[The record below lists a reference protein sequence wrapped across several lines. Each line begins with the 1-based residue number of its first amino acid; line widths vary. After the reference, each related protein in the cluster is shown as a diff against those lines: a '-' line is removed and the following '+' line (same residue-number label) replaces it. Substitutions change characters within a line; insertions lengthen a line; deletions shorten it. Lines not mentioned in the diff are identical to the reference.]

1 MNHCAMETVKKM
13 LKGIWEFCRYV
24 FVPQWGKKS
33 KTPNSEN
40 HEMQTLRAYSPIEST
55 EMEIKKKA
63 DEMYKEVFI
72 RTLKEK
78 DSSFSI
84 FAVRCNSED
93 SIGKRKMTAGQLYLL
108 LDGYEIEDGEVS
120 KALWRDKQDK
130 LYDDYYTEGLD
141 GKPHIQV
148 TAIVGQ
154 NGAGK
159 SSIVEFMMRLINN
172 FAASSLGEKKQGPA
186 ATRLHFVDKVD
197 GELWYAQ
204 NGAIYHLRVK
214 NAHVTL
220 GLMKEI
226 ARDNDVIKWGKEA
239 AVYDN
244 KREEEETVVEEVLGG
259 EGNET
264 KLKELYSHF
273 FYTLVSNQSI
283 YAYNTND
290 FYVECNSEKKE
301 LEALGPKKDNE
312 PYTTEELC
320 WLHGIFHK
328 NDGYQTPI
336 VITPFRNEGNID
348 INNENLLALERLM
361 TLLVLQED
369 LRIINGHLKVKSLS
383 YSFETD
389 NDYGFEAV
397 KEYIGFNKLTDIGY
411 GKLRNAILAKWGELL
426 SEDLTQFAGQRPYY
440 EQAVDYLV
448 YKTLKVSKQYKEHH
462 FFFHS
467 QKEMESEYDEKALK
481 QLIEGESLDHSHIT
495 RKVMQTLAYLLFGIF
510 DLEVVRDKE
519 GKLDR
524 NQTEVDFTSLATKWH
539 SETTKRSDD
548 IMYQPLWNHI
558 RLCALTVPP
567 FFCYQINVC
576 EKNNEETRIDF
587 ETLSSGERQQIY
599 SISSILYHLDNLKS
613 AKEDKQN
620 LNRIHYEHVNV
631 ILEEIELYYH
641 PELQQ
646 QFVKF
651 LIDGLNQMTLENIK
665 SIHIQIV
672 THSPYVLSDIP
683 RTNVLALKKD
693 KEMPVVGLRTFG
705 ANIYDM
711 LKDSFF
717 LQGGSMGCFAQWE
730 VGHLV
735 ACMRVYQWEKMPGA
749 DTLHLL
755 DKFDVDDEDASYEF
769 LNRYRYW
776 ENVEGKNEKRFS
788 IDHFKKDFS
797 EEEIL
802 NRIEMFDEPLV
813 KQILLEEF
821 HRTFPE
827 NDGGYKAARKREL
840 ERQLAELNEE
850 A

>member
-1 MNHCAMETVKKM
+1 MKSKKIIAIA
-13 LKGIWEFCRYV
+13 KGVWAFCSYL
-24 FVPQWGKKS
+24 FWPQWGKKQGS
-33 KTPNSEN
+33 SNSEN
-40 HEMQTLRAYSPIEST
+40 HEMQTLRAYNTSEPLEMDIE
-55 EMEIKKKA
+55 KKA
-63 DEMYKEVFI
+63 DEIYKEVFI
-72 RTLKEK
+72 KTLKGK
-78 DSSFSI
+78 DTSFSI
-84 FAVRCNSED
+84 IGVRCNSSD
-93 SIGKRKMTAGQLYLL
+93 STGKRKLTAGQLYLL
-108 LDGYEIEDGEVS
+108 LDGYEIKENEVT
-120 KALWRDKQDK
+120 KTLWRDNQDK
-130 LYDDYYTEGLD
+130 LYDDYYTESLE

-148 TAIVGQ
+148 SAIVGQ

-159 SSIVEFMMRLINN
+159 SSIVEFMVRLINN
-172 FAASSLGEKKQGPA
+172 FAAASLGEKKQGPA
-186 ATRLHFVDKVD
+186 ATRLHFIDKVD

-204 NGAIYHLRVK
+204 KGSIYHLKVK
-214 NAHVTL
+214 NARVVL
-220 GLMKEI
+220 GKLKETG
-226 ARDNDVIKWGKEA
+226 RDDFNIHWGNETP
-239 AVYDN
+239 VFDN
-244 KREEEETVVEEVLGG
+244 KRQENEEEVKDVLSGKSETE
-259 EGNET
+259 
-264 KLKELYSHF
+264 LKQLYEHF

-290 FYVECNSEKKE
+290 FYAECNSVEKE
-301 LEALGPKKDNE
+301 LEASGPKKDNE

-336 VITPFRNEGNID
+336 VITPFRDEGIID
-348 INNENLLALERLM
+348 INKENLLALERLM
-361 TLLVLQED
+361 SLLVLQED

-383 YSFETD
+383 YSYETD
-389 NDYGFEAV
+389 TYYGYESVKDYLGFSH
-397 KEYIGFNKLTDIGY
+397 LTLEGY
-411 GKLRNAILAKWGELL
+411 KKLRSFILKTWGVLL
-426 SEDLTQFAGQRPYY
+426 EEDLTQYAGERPYY

-462 FFFHS
+462 DFFENN
-467 QKEMESEYDEKALK
+467 KDKDGDYDENELK
-481 QLIEGESLDHSHIT
+481 KLIEGESVDHSHIT

-510 DLEVVRDKE
+510 DLPVVLNKE

-524 NQTEVDFTSLATKWH
+524 SQTEVDFGSLAKNWH
-539 SETTKRSDD
+539 REVTKRSED
-548 IMYQPLWNHI
+548 IMYMPLWSHI
-558 RLCALTVPP
+558 RQCAMTVPP
-567 FFCYQINVC
+567 FFCFQINVC
-576 EKNNEETRIDF
+576 EKDDEATNIDF
-587 ETLSSGERQQIY
+587 ETLSSGEKQQIY
-599 SISSILYHLDNLKS
+599 SISSILYHLDNLNS
-613 AKEDKQN
+613 AKKDK
-620 LNRIHYEHVNV
+620 LNTKRIHYEHVNI

-651 LIDGLNQMTLENIK
+651 LIDGLNQMILEDIK
-665 SIHIQIV
+665 SIHVQIV

-735 ACMRVYQWEKMPGA
+735 ACMRVYQWGKKPGA

>member
-1 MNHCAMETVKKM
+1 MDIIAKM
-13 LKGIWEFCRYV
+13 D
-24 FVPQWGKKS
+24 
-33 KTPNSEN
+33 SEN
-40 HEMQTLRAYSPIEST
+40 
-55 EMEIKKKA
+55 KA
-63 DEMYKEVFI
+63 EEKLKEFFV
-72 RTLKEK
+72 RTLQGK

-84 FAVRCNSED
+84 IGVRCNSNG
-93 SIGKRKMTAGQLYLL
+93 STGKRKMIAGQLYLL
-108 LDGYEIEDGEVS
+108 LDGYEINEGEVT
-120 KALWRDKQDK
+120 KALWREYQDR
-130 LYDDYYTEGLD
+130 LYDDYYTENLM

-148 TAIVGQ
+148 SAIVGQ

-172 FAASSLGEKKQGPA
+172 FASASLGEKKQGPA
-186 ATRLHFVDKVD
+186 ATRLHYINKVD

-204 NGAIYHLRVK
+204 VGKIYHLIVK
-214 NAHVTL
+214 NAHVYL
-220 GLMKEI
+220 GELKEI
-226 ARDNDVIKWGKEA
+226 ERNSDLIKWGGEREIF
-239 AVYDN
+239 DN
-244 KREEEETVVEEVLGG
+244 GLSEEVLEVVEVLSG
-259 EGNET
+259 ETSEER
-264 KLKELYSHF
+264 LKDIYSHF

-290 FYVECNSEKKE
+290 FYIECNSVGKE
-301 LEALGPKKDNE
+301 IAAIGPQKDNE

-320 WLHGIFHK
+320 WLHGLFHK

-361 TLLVLQED
+361 TLLVMQED
-369 LRIINGHLKVKSLS
+369 LRIMNGHLKVKSLS
-383 YSFETD
+383 YSFETS
-389 NDYGFEAV
+389 NDFGYEAV
-397 KEYIGFNKLTDIGY
+397 KEYIAFHQLTEAGY
-411 GKLRNAILAKWGELL
+411 NTLRNCILKTWGALL
-426 SEDLTQFAGQRPYY
+426 EEDLTQYSGQRPYY

-462 FFFHS
+462 DFFHNN
-467 QKEMESEYDEKALK
+467 KESVEIIDEDALK
-481 QLIEGESLDHSHIT
+481 ELIEGESVDHSHIT
-495 RKVMQTLAYLLFGIF
+495 RKVMQTLAYLVFGVF
-510 DLEVVRDKE
+510 DMLVVRDKDGNLE
-519 GKLDR
+519 R
-524 NQTEVDFTSLATKWH
+524 NQTEVDFGTLSTKWKE
-539 SETTKRSDD
+539 ETTKRLDD
-548 IMYQPLWNHI
+548 VMYKPLWNHI

-576 EKNNEETRIDF
+576 DMENEESEIDF
-587 ETLSSGERQQIY
+587 ETLSSGEKQQIY
-599 SISSILYHLDNLKS
+599 SISSILYHLDNLNS
-613 AKEDKQN
+613 AKKDKLN
-620 LNRIHYEHVNV
+620 KNRIHYKHVNV

-651 LIDGLNQMTLENIK
+651 LIDGLNQMTLENIN

-693 KEMPVVGLRTFG
+693 KENPVAGLRTFG
-705 ANIYDM
+705 ANIHDM

-730 VGHLV
+730 IGHLV
-735 ACMRVYQWEKMPGA
+735 ACMEVYRWAKSEGG
-749 DTLHLL
+749 DLLHLPK
-755 DKFDVDDEDASYEF
+755 KFDIKDEETSYEF
-769 LNRYRYW
+769 LKRYHYG
-776 ENVEGKNEKRFS
+776 ENVDGKNELRFS
-788 IDHFKKDFS
+788 FDYFKSDFPEDVLLS
-797 EEEIL
+797 
-802 NRIEMFDEPLV
+802 RIELFDEPVV

-840 ERQLAELNEE
+840 ERQLAELE